1 MTIKTK
7 EARSLGAEIASLVEK
22 GEIAG
27 AYALLSPVLA
37 ERTKFDMLRLI
48 GHPVGNGSLD
58 TTNMFLERI
67 AAEQS
72 EGGWVVIASALE
84 AQLDRDPF
92 GAIDRAHKYI
102 ILGDIWYAAD
112 IMGEGVIGEALIS
125 DFSSTLDLISPWRVD
140 TNRWIRRAIGISA
153 HFWAKRSQGE
163 EQFEPMAETMLDFLD
178 PMFDEWEMDT
188 VKGIGWGLKTL
199 GRCYPDLMSD
209 WLEVQILQRNRRC
222 RTIMLRK
229 ATTYLVDDQRE
240 RLLSHLKK

>member
-48 GHPVGNGSLD
+48 GVPVGNGSLD
-58 TTNMFLERI
+58 PTNVFLERI

-199 GRCYPDLMSD
+199 GRNYPNLMSE
-209 WLEVQILQRNRRC
+209 WLEVQTIQDNRRC
-222 RTIMLRK
+222 RAIMLRK
-229 ATTYLVDDQRE
+229 AATYLGDDQRQ
-240 RLLSHLKK
+240 RLLSYQKK